1 MQKLVKSLPGKDRSN
16 ITIHDISKLRFIKL
30 KCFKLIVARNN
41 KGSETLS
48 RGWFLKGLKKE
59 NKKEGVSMGF
69 LDKLFR
75 KSKEMD
81 HMSNVKL
88 ALFFIVWV
96 EQTIN

>member
-1 MQKLVKSLPGKDRSN
+1 MKMEKLIREASEPSADWPGMITQRLVKSLPGKDRSN

-59 NKKEGVSMGF
+59 NKKAGVKYGI
-69 LDKLFR
+69 FR
-75 KSKEMD
+75 Q
-81 HMSNVKL
+81 
-88 ALFFIVWV
+88 I
-96 EQTIN
+96 I